1 VVLLA
6 TAHRG
11 RVNVMTMSWHTMMA
25 FEPLLVG
32 CVVSDRNHSHQMLR
46 ASKQCVINIPE
57 AKLARAVVGCGNVS
71 GRRADG
77 PTSSSAS
84 A

>member
-1 VVLLA
+1 
-6 TAHRG
+6 
-11 RVNVMTMSWHTMMA
+11 MPMSWHTMMA
-25 FEPLLVG
+25 FEPPLVG